1 MWCLAISPTWYITT
15 LPLQKKI
22 MWSIKVNKDGS
33 LRVVVFENVNA
44 TPGNHTQESN
54 SKASFY
60 RFPWGLRP
68 STTLDIKPSNIF
80 VCHKM
85 QSDDPKKL
93 KLKLTDCSL
102 SAGVMYKTGD
112 LGNVTSI
119 SKPKVDEG
127 CSFASQLMR
136 SWKSMG
142 NAFPVHLFLVVNN
155 CNGFRSRVIAHPWW
169 CAVSHPQKA
178 FRDIFQWLT
187 DDFYSLLKWPEKSS
201 AGPVSS
207 ERHLPQ
213 RSRNLWGPYRDK
225 KHKTPDEGESRKPS
239 SFSSGESSWEELISH
254 WTGFLPY
261 SLQKSLIERRNELAW
276 ISKILKTIL
285 IQLL

>member
-1 MWCLAISPTWYITT
+1 MWCLAINPTWYITT

-33 LRVVVFENVNA
+33 LRVAVFENANA
-44 TPGNHTQESN
+44 IPGNHVQESN

-60 RFPWGLRP
+60 RFPWGVRP
-68 STTLDIKPSNIF
+68 STTLDIKPSNNF
-80 VCHKM
+80 MCHKM

-93 KLKLTDCSL
+93 KLKLIVLSL
-102 SAGVMYKTGD
+102 LVWCIKLVTWV
-112 LGNVTSI
+112 NVTSI
-119 SKPKVDEG
+119 SKPRVVEG
-127 CSFASQLMR
+127 CSLASQLMR

-155 CNGFRSRVIAHPWW
+155 CNGFRSRVITHPWW
-169 CAVSHPQKA
+169 YTVSHRK
-178 FRDIFQWLT
+178 FRDIFQELT
-187 DDFYSLLKWPEKSS
+187 DDFYSLLKWPEQSS

-207 ERHLPQ
+207 ERHPPQ

-225 KHKTPDEGESRKPS
+225 KHKTPDEGRSRKSS